1 MPALNLLWVKCRYM
15 KEPLLWHLYHVAL
28 NFIRHKPQG
37 RASVLRCLEV
47 SADTHVYSLLINQ
60 THLFQCFLF
69 LIFSNVIFLW
79 KHNKCMWHP
88 HNPLYYC
95 LKTTTFPSETGPSS
109 ESFPRCSLGFLN
121 YWKVIVVNM
130 LSLFSYKLS
139 LGLEIVQCQDK
150 ERIGSGHHHSL
161 HDLIKSRRVQSEV
174 KPSLTSL
181 DFVFLKRNDPNH
193 LHCIWEKLIFQ
204 QHIVENR
211 NHM

>member
-1 MPALNLLWVKCRYM
+1 MTSLSCGIKFYKTQTTRKSKC
-15 KEPLLWHLYHVAL
+15 PTLFGSLCWHPCVFPSHQS
-28 NFIRHKPQG
+28 NTSISMFP
-37 RASVLRCLEV
+37 
-47 SADTHVYSLLINQ
+47 
-60 THLFQCFLF
+60 
-69 LIFSNVIFLW
+69 FSDILKCYFLW